1 MTLLLYVIVKTASLA
16 PLGNW
21 SLISRCYMYCIIT
34 IIIRI
39 WRSYTIGNHDI
50 VIAYVISSTN
60 IIILYIKYKYYIYH
74 VQCIKFKYYY
84 INEII
89 SSTNRTTGFIQLEGP
104 VVDIYCYCQPYP
116 MICMVLWIGIVSWCA
131 MCHVCPGVYEC
142 KVVYWSTWQCILTTI
157 MFASK
162 LFSAYMYIP

>member
-21 SLISRCYMYCIIT
+21 SLISR
-34 IIIRI
+34 
-39 WRSYTIGNHDI
+39 
-50 VIAYVISSTN
+50 VIFTTCALLYRVKYYYNIYQVQN
-60 IIILYIKYKYYIYH
+60 IIYIKYKYYIYH

-104 VVDIYCYCQPYP
+104 VVDIYCYCEPYP
-116 MICMVLWIGIVSWCA
+116 LICMELWIGFVSWCA
-131 MCHVCPGVYEC
+131 MCHVCPGVSEC
-142 KVVYWSTWQCILTTI
+142 KVVYWSAWLCILKTI